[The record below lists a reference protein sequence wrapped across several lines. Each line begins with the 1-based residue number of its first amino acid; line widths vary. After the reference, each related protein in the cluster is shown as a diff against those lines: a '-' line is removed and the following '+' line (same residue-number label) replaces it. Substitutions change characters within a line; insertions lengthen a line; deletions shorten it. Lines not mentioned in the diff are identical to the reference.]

1 MINWLI
7 QGDKAVNAAYIL
19 SATRT
24 AVGTFGGSL
33 KPLSAVEM
41 GALAAKEAILRAG
54 VEAAQVEETVLGCV
68 LQAGS
73 GQNVARLAALKAG
86 VPFASPAHTPNQVCG
101 SGLKA
106 VALAAQSIA
115 NGDASLVLGGG
126 TESMSN
132 AAYLLPSARWGARM
146 GNAQLVDSMIQDGLW
161 CGHGDTHMG
170 ITAEAIAARYGIS
183 REAQDAFAL
192 ASQHKAAAA
201 QAAGKFDR
209 EIFTVTIP
217 GKKGDVL
224 FTKDEFIR
232 ADATAEG
239 LAKLK
244 PAFKKDGSVTAGNA
258 SGLNDGAAALVLG
271 DEKAAKAGKPIARIL
286 GFAQAGV
293 DPAVMGLGPVPAIQ
307 KLLAKTGVK
316 LSDIEVFE
324 LNEAFAAQSLGVLH
338 DLPELDPAK
347 VNLRGGAIAIGH
359 PIGASGA
366 RILVTLLHT
375 LQDEGK
381 RYGLAAL
388 CVGGGQGVAM
398 LVERL

>member
-1 MINWLI
+1 M
-7 QGDKAVNAAYIL
+7 NAAYIL

-24 AVGTFGGSL
+24 AVGTFGGGL

-41 GALAAKEAILRAG
+41 GALAIREAAARAG
-54 VEAAQVEETVLGCV
+54 VAVEQVEETVLGCV

-106 VALAAQSIA
+106 VALAAQTVA
-115 NGDASLVLGGG
+115 NGDASLVIGGG

-146 GNAQLVDSMIQDGLW
+146 GNAQLIDSMIQDGLW

-192 ASQHKAAAA
+192 ASQQKAAAA

-209 EIFTVTIP
+209 EVFTVTIP
-217 GKKGDVL
+217 GKKGDVA
-224 FTKDEFIR
+224 FNRDEFIR
-232 ADATAEG
+232 ADASAEG

-258 SGLNDGAAALVLG
+258 SGINDGAAAFVLG
-271 DEKAAKAGKPIARIL
+271 DEKAAKAGKPLARIL

-316 LSDIEVFE
+316 LGDIDRFE

-338 DLPELDPAK
+338 DLPEIDPAK
-347 VNLRGGAIAIGH
+347 VNVRGGAIAIGH

-366 RILVTLLHT
+366 RILVTLLHI
-375 LQDEGK
+375 LQDEQK

>member
-1 MINWLI
+1 M
-7 QGDKAVNAAYIL
+7 DAFIL

-41 GALAAKEAILRAG
+41 GSLAVKEAIARAG
-54 VEAAQVEETVLGCV
+54 VDAGQVEETVLGCV

-86 VPFASPAHTPNQVCG
+86 VPFSSPAHTPNQVCG

-106 VALAAQSIA
+106 VALAAQSIR
-115 NGDASLVLGGG
+115 NGDASCVIGGG

-132 AAYLLPSARWGARM
+132 AAYLLPAARWGARM
-146 GNAQLVDSMIQDGLW
+146 GNAQLIDSMIQDGLW

-170 ITAEAIAARYGIS
+170 ITAEAIAARYGLT

-192 ASQHKAAAA
+192 VSQQKAAAA
-201 QAAGKFDR
+201 QASGAFDR

-217 GKKGDVL
+217 GRKGDVAV
-224 FTKDEFIR
+224 TKDEFIR

-244 PAFKKDGSVTAGNA
+244 PAFKKDGTVTAGNA

-271 DEKAAKAGKPIARIL
+271 DEKAAKAGKPLARIL

-316 LSDIEVFE
+316 LSDIDFFE

-338 DLPELDPAK
+338 DLPDLDPAK
-347 VNLRGGAIAIGH
+347 VNIRGGAIAIGH

-375 LQDEGK
+375 LQDEHK

-398 LVERL
+398 LLEKL

>member
-41 GALAAKEAILRAG
+41 GALAAKEAMTRAG

-86 VPFASPAHTPNQVCG
+86 VPFSSPAHTPNQVCG

-115 NGDASLVLGGG
+115 QGDASLVLGGG

-146 GNAQLVDSMIQDGLW
+146 GNAQLIDSMIQDGLW

-170 ITAEAIAARYGIS
+170 ITAEAIASRYGIS

-217 GKKGDVL
+217 GKKGEVL
-224 FTKDEFIR
+224 FAKDEFIR

-271 DEKAAKAGKPIARIL
+271 DEKAAKAGKPLARIL

-293 DPAVMGLGPVPAIQ
+293 DPSVMGLGPVPAIQ

-316 LSDIEVFE
+316 LSDIDVFE

-338 DLPELDPAK
+338 ELPELDPAK

>member
-1 MINWLI
+1 MS
-7 QGDKAVNAAYIL
+7 VYIL
-19 SATRT
+19 SAARS
-24 AVGTFGGSL
+24 AVGSFGGGL
-33 KPLSAVEM
+33 KPLNSVEL
-41 GALAAKEAILRAG
+41 GSLALLEALHRAG
-54 VEAAQVEETVLGCV
+54 VAADQIGDVVLGNV

-86 VPFASPAHTPNQVCG
+86 LPFSTPAHTPNQVCG

-106 VALAAQSIA
+106 VALAAQSITA
-115 NGDASLVLGGG
+115 GDAEFALGGG

-132 AAYLLPSARWGARM
+132 AAYLLPAARWGARM
-146 GNAQLVDSMIQDGLW
+146 GHTQLIDSMIQDGLW

-170 ITAEAIAARYGIS
+170 ITAEAIAAKYGIT
-183 REAQDAFAL
+183 REAQDAFSL
-192 ASQHKAAAA
+192 ASQQKAAVA

-209 EIFTVTIP
+209 EIFAVTLK
-217 GKKGDVL
+217 GKKGDTI
-224 FTKDEFIR
+224 FSKDEFIKT
-232 ADATAEG
+232 DATAEG

-244 PAFKKDGSVTAGNA
+244 PAFMKDGSVTAGNA
-258 SGLNDGAAALVLG
+258 SGLNDGSAALVLAS
-271 DEKAAKAGKPIARIL
+271 EAAAKHAKPIARIL
-286 GFAQAGV
+286 GFAQAGM
-293 DPAVMGLGPVPAIQ
+293 DPATMGLGPVPAIR

-316 LSDIEVFE
+316 LGDIDVFE

-366 RILVTLLHT
+366 RILTTLLHI
-375 LQDEGK
+375 LQDENK
-381 RYGLAAL
+381 KLGLAAL

>member
-1 MINWLI
+1 MINCSI
-7 QGDKAVNAAYIL
+7 QGDKAVTSAYIL

-24 AVGTFGGSL
+24 AVGTFGGGL

-41 GALAAKEAILRAG
+41 GALAVREAAQRAG
-54 VEAAQVEETVLGCV
+54 VAVEQVEETVLGCV

-106 VALAAQSIA
+106 VALAAQSVL
-115 NGDASLVLGGG
+115 NGDASLVVGGG

-132 AAYLLPSARWGARM
+132 AAYLLPAARWGARM
-146 GNAQLVDSMIQDGLW
+146 GNAQLIDSMIQDGLW

-192 ASQHKAAAA
+192 ASQQKAAAA

-217 GKKGDVL
+217 GKKGDVA
-224 FTKDEFIR
+224 FNKDEFIR
-232 ADATAEG
+232 ADASAEG

-258 SGLNDGAAALVLG
+258 SGINDGAAALVIG
-271 DEKAAKAGKPIARIL
+271 DEKAAKAGKPLARVL

-293 DPAVMGLGPVPAIQ
+293 DPAVMGLGPVPAIR
-307 KLLAKTGVK
+307 KLLAKTGLK
-316 LSDIEVFE
+316 LSDIDLFE

-338 DLPELDPAK
+338 DMPDLDPAK
-347 VNLRGGAIAIGH
+347 VNARGGAIAIGH

-366 RILVTLLHT
+366 RILTTLLHA

>member
-1 MINWLI
+1 MSI
-7 QGDKAVNAAYIL
+7 YIL

-24 AVGTFGGSL
+24 AVGAFGGGL
-33 KPLSAVEM
+33 KPLNSVEL
-41 GALAAKEAILRAG
+41 GCFAIQEALLRAG
-54 VEAAQVEETVLGCV
+54 IAADQIGDVVMGNV

-86 VPFASPAHTPNQVCG
+86 IPYSTPAHTPNQVCG

-106 VALAAQSIA
+106 VALAAQSIQA
-115 NGDASLVLGGG
+115 GDADFAIGGG

-132 AAYLLPSARWGARM
+132 AAYLLPAARWGARM
-146 GNAQLVDSMIQDGLW
+146 GHAQLVDSMIQDGLW

-170 ITAEAIAARYGIS
+170 ITAEAIAAKYGIS

-192 ASQHKAAAA
+192 QSQQKATVA
-201 QAAGKFDR
+201 QSTGKFDR
-209 EIFTVTIP
+209 EIFAVTIK
-217 GKKGDVL
+217 GKKGDTV
-224 FTKDEFIR
+224 FSKDEYIKT
-232 ADATAEG
+232 DASAEG

-258 SGLNDGAAALVLG
+258 SGLNDGAAALVLAS
-271 DEKAAKAGKPIARIL
+271 EAAAKNAKPTARIL
-286 GFAQAGV
+286 AFAQAGV
-293 DPAVMGLGPVPAIQ
+293 DPSVMGLGPVPAIQ

-316 LSDIEVFE
+316 LGDIDVFE

-338 DLPELDPAK
+338 DLPELDATK
-347 VNLRGGAIAIGH
+347 INIRGGAIAIGH

-366 RILVTLLHT
+366 RILTTLIHI
-375 LQDEGK
+375 LQDENK
-381 RYGLAAL
+381 KLGLAAL

>member
-1 MINWLI
+1 MSI
-7 QGDKAVNAAYIL
+7 YIL
-19 SATRT
+19 AATRS
-24 AVGTFGGSL
+24 AVGSFGGSL
-33 KPLSAVEM
+33 KPLNSVEM
-41 GALAAKEAILRAG
+41 GSLAIQEALHRSG
-54 VEAAQVEETVLGCV
+54 VPASQIGDVVMGNV

-86 VPFASPAHTPNQVCG
+86 IPFGTPAHTTNQVCG

-106 VALAAQSIA
+106 VALAAQSISS
-115 NGDASLVLGGG
+115 GDADITIGGG

-132 AAYLLPSARWGARM
+132 AMYLLPSARWGARM
-146 GNAQLVDSMIQDGLW
+146 GHVQLVDSMIQDGLW

-170 ITAEAIAARYGIS
+170 ITAEAIASNYGIS

-192 ASQHKAAAA
+192 QSQQRASAAL
-201 QAAGKFDR
+201 AAGKFDR
-209 EIFTVTIP
+209 EIFPITIK
-217 GKKGDVL
+217 GKKSDTV
-224 FTKDEFIR
+224 FSTDEYIKL
-232 ADATAEG
+232 DASAEG

-258 SGLNDGAAALVLG
+258 SGINDGSGALVLAS
-271 DEKAAKAGKPIARIL
+271 ESAAKNYKPIARIL

-293 DPAVMGLGPVPAIQ
+293 DPATMGLGPVPAIQ

-316 LSDIEVFE
+316 LSDIDVFE

-338 DLPELDPAK
+338 DLPELDQSK

-359 PIGASGA
+359 PVGASGT
-366 RILVTLLHT
+366 RILVTLLHI
-375 LQDEGK
+375 LQDENK
-381 RYGLAAL
+381 RLGLAAL